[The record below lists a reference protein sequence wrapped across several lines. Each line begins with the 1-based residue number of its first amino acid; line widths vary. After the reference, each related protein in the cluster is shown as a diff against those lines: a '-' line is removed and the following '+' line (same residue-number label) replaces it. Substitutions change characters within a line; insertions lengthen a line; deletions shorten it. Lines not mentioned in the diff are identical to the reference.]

1 MWTYECDLGGLIQTK
16 LNIDEIIKAYE
27 KKHGPI
33 EIDGFYGEQVKI
45 EQDGEILYQD
55 IEPWEP
61 YRKIWECSKRILDVK
76 EDEIWMKRIKVNRFG
91 KKH

>member
-33 EIDGFYGEQVKI
+33 EVDGYYGEQCTI
-45 EQDGEILYQD
+45 EQDENLFMY
-55 IEPWEP
+55 IEPWLS
-61 YRKIWECSKRILDVK
+61 YREVWERSKRIIDIK
-76 EDEIWMKRIKVNRFG
+76 EDEKWAKCKCR
-91 KKH
+91 